1 MNITNYQYFTMKY
14 IFLNILIL
22 LTILGCSR
30 NDLQL
35 KDESN
40 LTDIELL
47 KADFQSDSIAF
58 SKSENRSKL
67 NYRQSLQRIVYWEYA
82 TKKGKSTYI
91 PIQQYLP
98 KGSITTTGQNFLPHR
113 AWLVIERDSIAKS
126 NSYKILTLI
135 SDKSVVHYTNFEG
148 ISLLEDYFTGTRI
161 DAIKYGVDENPISQ
175 EKRAKLYALGGWGS
189 VCSPDPNSSMRCGP
203 NLSCEY
209 IKIATVCPGMTD
221 TYCAPRYEWNCVRRL
236 GPIDPDNPDPTGP
249 PDTWPDLPGGGGG
262 GNGGPPYTFNIVD
275 SGPKVDP
282 KKENECFDTFQS
294 AVLTIYV
301 QQGKEG
307 TRDLVGPNEVG
318 HVFVGIKQGNIERYY
333 GFYPKGGANSAMV
346 AVGTD
351 YTSEIRD
358 NSETMYHVSISKT
371 VSALQMSN
379 IIAYANSP
387 VGTYNVN
394 NYACTDFGIAIGK
407 MGGINLPSTKSTN
420 LIFSG
425 TSPGNLG
432 EDIRNTNFPNTTK
445 TTTKSVSPKRKGNC

>member
-1 MNITNYQYFTMKY
+1 MKY

-40 LTDIELL
+40 LSDIELL
-47 KADFQSDSIAF
+47 KADFQSDSTAF
-58 SKSENRSKL
+58 SKSANRPKL
-67 NYRQSLQRIVYWEYA
+67 NYRQSLQRVLYWEYA

-98 KGSITTTGQNFLPHR
+98 KGSITTSGQNFLPHR

-126 NSYKILTLI
+126 NNYKILTLI
-135 SDKSVVHYTNFEG
+135 SDKSVVNYTNFEG

-189 VCSPDPNSSMRCGP
+189 VCSPEPNSSMRCGP

-249 PDTWPDLPGGGGG
+249 PDPGTWPNLPGNGS
-262 GNGGPPYTFNIVD
+262 GNSPISPSD
-275 SGPKVDP
+275 
-282 KKENECFDTFQS
+282 KEIIDALDGYPCAQ
-294 AVLTIYV
+294 AVLAKI
-301 QQGKEG
+301 
-307 TRDLVGPNEVG
+307 PNLENKISLWLNKMFKNNVDY
-318 HVFVGIKQGNIERYY
+318 NIIFRVST
-333 GFYPKGGANSAMV
+333 ALDNNVDAV
-346 AVGTD
+346 WNNNNAVGT
-351 YTSEIRD
+351 TQTISL
-358 NSETMYHVSISKT
+358 NSKMLNTASQEYIAATMFHEVLHSFLFNEENRLKQEGKLS
-371 VSALQMSN
+371 Q
-379 IIAYANSP
+379 
-387 VGTYNVN
+387 
-394 NYACTDFGIAIGK
+394 FGILYPGWSSTDIGMQNKYVNEHSTIATTLQDLANAIK
-407 MGGINLPSTKSTN
+407 SFNPSMSSSHALTLAKGGIVSNMIQLEQDINQNYRHGGLGTKCN
-420 LIFSG
+420 
-425 TSPGNLG
+425 
-432 EDIRNTNFPNTTK
+432 
-445 TTTKSVSPKRKGNC
+445 